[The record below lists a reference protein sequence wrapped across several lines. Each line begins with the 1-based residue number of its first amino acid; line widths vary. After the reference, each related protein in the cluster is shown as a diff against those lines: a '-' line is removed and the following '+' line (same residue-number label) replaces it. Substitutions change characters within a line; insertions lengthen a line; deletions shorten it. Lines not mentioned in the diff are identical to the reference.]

1 VAVGVS
7 WLPGIPVLAL
17 GLGSGMAV
25 ASVLLLLEQS
35 DAGDIGWWRL
45 AFILALP
52 PGTGGR
58 LRSAPGRR
66 DESVPRCQA
75 GWTGDQATD
84 PQTLANDR
92 TALIRGFAL
101 IAAGSVAFDTFFIFM
116 PNHLA
121 ALGAGPKPAF
131 KPTI

>member
-1 VAVGVS
+1 M
-7 WLPGIPVLAL
+7 PGILAGGAWRSFSRCPL
-17 GLGSGMAV
+17 GLAGGYVRRRVGETSQFLAV
-25 ASVLLLLEQS
+25 K
-35 DAGDIGWWRL
+35 
-45 AFILALP
+45 
-52 PGTGGR
+52 
-58 LRSAPGRR
+58 
-66 DESVPRCQA
+66 QA
-75 GWTGDQATD
+75 GQVIRQ
-84 PQTLANDR
+84 PIPRLLANDR